1 MNTGHSTNGETDVGV
16 VEHVVGEQLYDALF
30 EHGNRVAMLLEPDER
45 VVDANAPALA
55 LGAFDRDDD
64 IGEPVWAMPL
74 FTGTASRAVRAD
86 VPGLGRADR
95 VLDRID
101 TLLEDV
107 HTGGCNS
114 FTRQSLLAAET
125 DPFRLDSQ
133 FECLRTYS
141 HQYQSV
147 AEGSA
152 IEERTRLGLGTV
164 ARAAW
169 EHVDTGD
176 ATLVVESTT
185 HLLADE
191 TRLMQIF
198 ENLLENAVEHGPTGP
213 NAQSSTLTVRV
224 GATESGFYVADE
236 GCGLP
241 ENAFGSVF
249 DAGVTT
255 TSDST
260 GFGLSIVESIIR
272 GHGWAIE
279 AGESADGGARF
290 DVLTDPEDPDRAT
303 AHERDGAVAPQ

>member
-1 MNTGHSTNGETDVGV
+1 MNTDHSTNGETDDGV

-30 EHGNRVAMLLEPDER
+30 EHWNRVVMLLEPDGR

-74 FTGTASRAVRAD
+74 FAGTASRAVRAD
-86 VPGLGRADR
+86 VPELGRADR

-107 HTGGCNS
+107 
-114 FTRQSLLAAET
+114 
-125 DPFRLDSQ
+125 
-133 FECLRTYS
+133 
-141 HQYQSV
+141 QSV

-152 IEERTRLGLGTV
+152 VEERTRLGLGTV

-169 EHVDTGD
+169 AHVDTGD
-176 ATLVVESTT
+176 ATLAVESTT

-191 TRLMQIF
+191 TRLTQVF
-198 ENLLENAVEHGPTGP
+198 ENLLENAVEHGSTPSASP
-213 NAQSSTLTVRV
+213 SSALAVRV
-224 GATESGFYVADE
+224 GATEDGFYVADD
-236 GCGLP
+236 GSGLP

-249 DAGVTT
+249 EAGVTT
-255 TSDST
+255 TSDGT
-260 GFGLSIVESIIR
+260 GFGLPIVESIVLA
-272 GHGWAIE
+272 HGWTIE

-303 AHERDGAVAPQ
+303 ARERVGVVASQ